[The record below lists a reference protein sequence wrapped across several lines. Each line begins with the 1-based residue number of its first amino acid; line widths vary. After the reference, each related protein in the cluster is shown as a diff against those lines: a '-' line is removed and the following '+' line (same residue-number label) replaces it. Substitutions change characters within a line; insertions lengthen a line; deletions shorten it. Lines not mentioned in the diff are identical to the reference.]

1 MLPMSQVAQMS
12 ASRLA
17 ILAALLVFLP
27 FTLSAQQPAKTVPTG
42 ATEALNSDPITYLG
56 SKIRAWTRDDA
67 EDELGR
73 PLQRE
78 DAVDIQTNSQIGET
92 LKFRASLAQYSEVD
106 LTFDKDSRKLTVIYL
121 YPKGLLSARALRDAL
136 GRDFVKFVNP
146 NSTPSYIYKRPQR
159 TVAIQADVKD
169 DVVNVMIW

>member
-1 MLPMSQVAQMS
+1 
-12 ASRLA
+12 
-17 ILAALLVFLP
+17 
-27 FTLSAQQPAKTVPTG
+27 
-42 ATEALNSDPITYLG
+42 LNSDPITYLG